1 VKPRT
6 LAFLVTAAVAAIAAL
21 AVIAAG
27 AAPPPSSAP
36 APGFGETASVVSVE
50 VPVTVVRGDE
60 PVRGLTAADFALYDD
75 GKPQKITGFE
85 VVDLA
90 APAAAAPAAPGAA
103 APPPALPVAARR
115 HFLFLFDL
123 SFSEPAGLV
132 KAQQAAK
139 GLLRRSMHPYDLV
152 AVATYSSAEGP
163 RLVLGFSPDRRQ
175 AEYAIDTLGAPQ
187 LVDRSPDPLGLLYLT
202 DKGETGGTKTADVGG
217 KGADLALKYFQEISR
232 VEVRAE
238 RQARRDVVTSM
249 SRSLAELA
257 KRMAGIEGKKY
268 VVYLSQGFDSEF
280 LLGTTDEETVRKNQ
294 AAAASGDRLQID
306 SDQRYGD
313 TKLAGDVERMLE
325 QFRRA
330 DCTIESVD
338 IGGLQAGGDQQAR
351 HPGGKESLFTMAR
364 ATGGDLV
371 ENTNDLGAGMGKLLA
386 RTSVTYLLSFQP
398 EGLAADGR
406 YRPLKVKL
414 SNERLARG
422 ARVVARPGYY
432 APLPYLAR
440 SPVERRLAAA
450 GAVLGAAGGR
460 IATSVLATPLP
471 VAGQAAYVPVVI
483 EIDGP
488 ALLAGA
494 TTTAQADVFAYAL
507 DEQGTVHDH
516 FAQALELDLAKIRGV
531 LARGGVKL
539 YGHFDLAPGRYLL
552 RVLARNGLTG
562 ETGLAT
568 VPLTVPEFDRG
579 EGALSPPLVSDAA
592 TAAGSATRW
601 LNLRE
606 GGGREKLRDVPFP
619 FVDGARPFLP
629 AARPLVAAGADVPL
643 LLLASGL
650 SAGNQTLRGR
660 VFAADGTPRPDPELT
675 APELA
680 GTAPGL
686 DRLRATF
693 RPGSLPAG
701 DYTLVI
707 TLTDPATRRQLSS
720 SLPFAIAAAAA
731 PGGR

>member
-1 VKPRT
+1 MKPRT
-6 LAFLVTAAVAAIAAL
+6 LASLVTAAGAVIAAIAA
-21 AVIAAG
+21 IAAPAAV
-27 AAPPPSSAP
+27 AAPPPSGAP

-90 APAAAAPAAPGAA
+90 APAAGAMAPTAPTAPSAPTAPAI
-103 APPPALPVAARR
+103 PVAARR

-132 KAQQAAK
+132 RAQKAAK
-139 GLLRRSMHPYDLV
+139 GLLRQSMHPSDLV
-152 AVATYSSAEGP
+152 AVASYSSAEGP
-163 RLVLGFSPDRRQ
+163 RLLLGFSPDRRQ

-202 DKGETGGTKTADVGG
+202 DKGETGGAKGADVGG
-217 KGADLALKYFQEISR
+217 KGADLAGGYFKEIAR

-294 AAAASGDRLQID
+294 AAAASGARVEID

-371 ENTNDLGAGMGKLLA
+371 ENTNDLGGGMAKLLA

-398 EGLAADGR
+398 ENLVADGR

-450 GAVLGAAGGR
+450 GAVLGAPGGR

-516 FAQALELDLAKIRGV
+516 FAQALELDLAKVRGV

-552 RVLARNGLTG
+552 RVLARNGLT
-562 ETGLAT
+562 
-568 VPLTVPEFDRG
+568 
-579 EGALSPPLVSDAA
+579 
-592 TAAGSATRW
+592 
-601 LNLRE
+601 
-606 GGGREKLRDVPFP
+606 
-619 FVDGARPFLP
+619 
-629 AARPLVAAGADVPL
+629 
-643 LLLASGL
+643 
-650 SAGNQTLRGR
+650 
-660 VFAADGTPRPDPELT
+660 
-675 APELA
+675 
-680 GTAPGL
+680 
-686 DRLRATF
+686 
-693 RPGSLPAG
+693 
-701 DYTLVI
+701 
-707 TLTDPATRRQLSS
+707 
-720 SLPFAIAAAAA
+720 
-731 PGGR
+731 